1 MANRETMNISLTP
14 ELGRFVDRRV
24 KSGQYTSASEVVR
37 ESLRLLQHRE
47 ATREQLRKALMK
59 GLNQAR
65 RGRLHDGEEVMAE
78 LQASLKSG
86 RRLRRRRTG

>member
-14 ELGRFVDRRV
+14 ELGRFVNRRV

-47 ATREQLRKALMK
+47 TARQQLRKALNK

-65 RGRLHDGEEVMAE
+65 RGQLRDGAE
-78 LQASLKSG
+78 AVAQLQASLKG
-86 RRLRRRRTG
+86 ARRLRKTG